1 MKEDFFFVENSKSQ
15 KNDFSWV
22 FTERVTYTHTHIY
35 IDIYI
40 EINKAY
46 KKSGLL
52 EAKEWMTVFF
62 TEVFRR
68 KPDNSASYVKYA
80 SHQSL
85 EGALY
90 LLPTIIY
97 PCLDMSVDWIVKEYK
112 QGKMLKEIK

>member
-1 MKEDFFFVENSKSQ
+1 MALLSLYKTYKGYIFIKCSLPYEGRFFCRKQ
-15 KNDFSWV
+15 QITKNYFSWV
-22 FTERVTYTHTHIY
+22 FTERVTYIIYIYIYTYIY
-35 IDIYI
+35 IDVYI

-68 KPDNSASYVKYA
+68 KPDNSAPYVKYA

-90 LLPTIIY
+90 L
-97 PCLDMSVDWIVKEYK
+97 
-112 QGKMLKEIK
+112 